1 MEKWPCVCV
10 CVRFTDGSE
19 NVSKVQTVL
28 EARCL
33 MSSNIRLTVSHSH
46 AGKKDGEQMAQW
58 YVYWEA
64 LDNRKGDGCCWNVTI
79 IDQKTPKKK
88 KKKKDHRHQHP
99 YLETRTH
106 AQSFIHKHSSPP
118 LQSLQRERNRINAQD
133 KTVSQV
139 LRVNFYMKKFTVN
152 TSVREISFLGTAKA
166 IRSTTT
172 K

>member
-1 MEKWPCVCV
+1 MTVCVCV

-79 IDQKTPKKK
+79 IDQKNPKKK
-88 KKKKDHRHQHP
+88 EEKKDHRHQHP

-106 AQSFIHKHSSPP
+106 ARTHSHSYTNI
-118 LQSLQRERNRINAQD
+118 LHLHSNHSREREI
-133 KTVSQV
+133 VSMH
-139 LRVNFYMKKFTVN
+139 RTRRYHKFY
-152 TSVREISFLGTAKA
+152 ELISTWKNSQLTHRWGRFLF
-166 IRSTTT
+166 
-172 K
+172 